1 MKPMLNVAVAVP
13 ARPVSVRTL
22 AASMMAVV
30 FALGA
35 ALVVPAASGMPTGIQ
50 ATSPSTTMPTGR
62 SMARAS
68 GASRTHATFGAP
80 NEAVMVTAQSET
92 TPAL

>member
-13 ARPVSVRTL
+13 ARPVSVRTV
-22 AASMMAVV
+22 AASMMAVA

-50 ATSPSTTMPTGR
+50 ATVAIYHHADWAQLG
-62 SMARAS
+62 
-68 GASRTHATFGAP
+68 SRQRGIANTRNYGAP